1 MSAILKQKLIDIAN
15 GFTKYGLWKGGGSGN
30 LSELDDVTLTN
41 LQTNDVLT
49 YNGSKWVNDDNL
61 QKQIDTLNSNF
72 SESFCKTFTHN
83 ITFNDGSF
91 NLSYDL
97 SRIFSKIYNVYV
109 TEYGG
114 YNIFG
119 CGIVDDSLSNYTIG
133 IKCITNPSTNSNY
146 DLKVTYIGE
155 VKKLL

>member
-1 MSAILKQKLIDIAN
+1 M
-15 GFTKYGLWKGGGSGN
+15 
-30 LSELDDVTLTN
+30 
-41 LQTNDVLT
+41 
-49 YNGSKWVNDDNL
+49 
-61 QKQIDTLNSNF
+61 
-72 SESFCKTFTHN
+72 
-83 ITFNDGSF
+83 TFNDGSF

-97 SRIFSKIYNVYV
+97 SRIVSKINNVCV

-146 DLKVTYIGE
+146 NLKVTYIGE
-155 VKKLL
+155 IKKLL